1 MFLEER
7 IAIMERQMALLGE
20 EIGRLRADLAR
31 FSTEILND
39 PPRAAPGRPALTTKE
54 AARLLNRAPQTL
66 RVWAMYESGPI
77 LPQRINGRLLWATE
91 DIMKLVT
98 HGDQ

>member
-7 IAIMERQMALLGE
+7 ITVLERQVAFLGK
-20 EIGRLRADLAR
+20 EIAKLQVDLAR
-31 FSTEILND
+31 LSTTISNT
-39 PPRAAPGRPALTTKE
+39 PPRATPVRPTLTTKE

-66 RVWAMYESGPI
+66 RVWAMYQNGPVRP
-77 LPQRINGRLLWATE
+77 LRVNGRLLWATE
-91 DIMKLVT
+91 DVMKLIK

>member
-7 IAIMERQMALLGE
+7 IGVMERQMALLGE

-31 FSTEILND
+31 FANEILKA
-39 PPRAAPGRPALTTKE
+39 PPRVVPGRAALTMKQ
-54 AARLLNRAPQTL
+54 AARLLNRAPQIL

-77 LPQRINGRLLWATE
+77 RPQRINGRLLWARE

>member
-7 IAIMERQMALLGE
+7 ISVLERQIELLSERMGKIQAE
-20 EIGRLRADLAR
+20 LSHLATK
-31 FSTEILND
+31 SKA
-39 PPRAAPGRPALTTKE
+39 PPRELPDAPTLTTKE

-66 RVWAMYESGPI
+66 RVWAMYENGPI
-77 LPQRINGRLLWATE
+77 RPQRVNKRLQWATA
-91 DIMKLVT
+91 DVMKLVA